1 MAEDAS
7 FDERLAAISED
18 RSRPRLKVRLK
29 PELEREYEARA
40 ALRRERAVRQW
51 HVAAMLANIACLPL
65 DYSADLLTMGLVLRL
80 LVVTPLYLAGLLFL
94 GRGPQWLRSA
104 AAIVPLVA
112 FAISAV
118 LIGQAAVEPH
128 SDRYTMATGLLIL
141 FANIAVPF
149 TLAQSTVITVTSMAA
164 MMVIVLGGPQVSQD
178 VFALTS
184 FIAAITLFSL
194 VVRFQSERS
203 SRNAFLISLGD
214 EIKSARLV
222 ALTEAL
228 THLAETDPLTGL
240 YNRRHLAQRL
250 REKWE
255 KARELEDWIGVLMID
270 IDHFKR
276 FNDAAGHEEGD
287 RCLKEVASALKRET
301 ATAGQY
307 VARFGGEEF
316 MAVLHGMEPDPAMQ
330 QAERLRRSIE
340 DMGLAHPGLPEGSCV
355 TVSIGASVLIPSPQS
370 DVAELVAA
378 ADKALYE
385 AKANGR
391 NRVEAAAAVK
401 LPTKEVKERLL
412 RAVGDEPDWL
422 RSENPASRDRRSGTK
437 G

>member
-1 MAEDAS
+1 MAEGAP
-7 FDERLAAISED
+7 FDERLAAISDD
-18 RSRPRLKVRLK
+18 RSRSRLTLRLQ
-29 PELEREYEARA
+29 PEFEREYEARTA
-40 ALRRERAVRQW
+40 SKRERAVRQW

-65 DYSADLLTMGLVLRL
+65 DYSADLLTLGLILRL
-80 LVVTPLYLAGLLFL
+80 MVVTPLYLAGLLFL

-112 FAISAV
+112 FAVSAV
-118 LIGQAAVEPH
+118 LIGQTAVEPH
-128 SDRYTMATGLLIL
+128 SDRYMMATGLLIL

-149 TLAQSTVITVTSMAA
+149 TLPQATVVTLASIIA
-164 MMVIVLGGPQVSQD
+164 MLAIVLGKPQVSQD
-178 VFALTS
+178 VFALSS

-194 VVRFQSERS
+194 LVRFQSERS
-203 SRNAFLISLGD
+203 SRNAFLIGLRD

-228 THLAETDPLTGL
+228 TQLAETDPLTGL

-255 KARELEDWIGVLMID
+255 EASGHGDWIGVLMID

-276 FNDAAGHEEGD
+276 FNDTAGHEEGD
-287 RCLKEVASALKRET
+287 RCLKAVAGVLKRET
-301 ATAGQY
+301 ASAGQY

-340 DMGLAHPGLPEGSCV
+340 EMDVAHPGLPEGSCV

-391 NRVEAAAAVK
+391 NCVAAAAAVR
-401 LPTKEVKERLL
+401 LPATEVRERVL
-412 RAVGDEPDWL
+412 RVVGDDPDWL
-422 RSENPASRDRRSGTK
+422 GGEDLASGTKRSGTE

>member
-7 FDERLAAISED
+7 FDERLAAIGDD
-18 RSRPRLKVRLK
+18 RGRPRLTLRLQ
-29 PELEREYEARA
+29 PDLEREYEARTA
-40 ALRRERAVRQW
+40 SRRERAVRQW

-65 DYSADLLTMGLVLRL
+65 DYSADLLTLGLVLRL
-80 LVVTPLYLAGLLFL
+80 LVVTPLYVAGLVFL

-104 AAIVPLVA
+104 AAVVPLVA
-112 FAISAV
+112 FAISAI
-118 LIGQAAVEPH
+118 LIGQVAAEPH
-128 SDRYTMATGLLIL
+128 SDRYMMATGLLIL

-149 TLAQSTVITVTSMAA
+149 TLPQSTVITLTSMAA
-164 MMVIVLGGPQVSQD
+164 MMAIVLGRPQVSQD

-184 FIAAITLFSL
+184 FITAITLFSL

-203 SRNAFLISLGD
+203 SRNAFLIGLRD

-240 YNRRHLAQRL
+240 YNRRHLARRL

-255 KARELEDWIGVLMID
+255 KASEEGDWIGVLMID

-276 FNDAAGHEEGD
+276 FNDTAGHEEGD
-287 RCLKEVASALKRET
+287 RCLKAVAGALKRET
-301 ATAGQY
+301 ASAGQY
-307 VARFGGEEF
+307 IARFGGEEF

-340 DMGLAHPGLPEGSCV
+340 EMDLAHPGLPEGSCV

-370 DVAELVAA
+370 DVTELVAA

-401 LPTKEVKERLL
+401 LPAQEVKERLL
-412 RAVGDEPDWL
+412 RVVGDEPDWL
-422 RSENPASRDRRSGTK
+422 RSESPASRDRRSGTE